1 MTREET
7 MMSTD
12 SQQQEKIKTPFAK
25 VIVDGRGANPYFSIL
40 YFDPADKDFHIG
52 YSSYDLDYVFN
63 WLDEEFEIIEN
74 GNFALAALR
83 FPTREMVERM
93 RGRWVN
99 LEGEEVKVDKY
110 GCPVGF
116 ASCSVCD
123 DYLTA
128 SEEYSCQGRF
138 CPNCGAPMT
147 GEAVDMMLKRME
159 EMTNEH

>member
-1 MTREET
+1 MTREEAI
-7 MMSTD
+7 MSTD

-83 FPTREMVERM
+83 GPTREQVERM
-93 RGRWVN
+93 RGEWINKHSAFDHKIFICAKCGKQISIQGEN
-99 LEGEEVKVDKY
+99 L
-110 GCPVGF
+110 
-116 ASCSVCD
+116 S
-123 DYLTA
+123 
-128 SEEYSCQGRF
+128 F
-138 CPNCGAPMT
+138 CPACGAPMT
-147 GEAVDMMLKRME
+147 DEAVDILRQRIKE
-159 EMTNEH
+159 AVDGETD